1 MKKGKLLKGGV
12 RGQSAFFIPSLGIA
26 FATFLLFWLYPNLS
40 SFLLAFQD
48 MQGQWATINF
58 TQFFE
63 SLTATDGDLKISAL
77 NTLLYFSAGV
87 FIRLPLVVFVCYFLY
102 KKIWGYRFFRIM
114 FYMSAIIPVV
124 ALTGIFKEFIASM
137 GPLGK
142 LCDMLGIPLANE
154 GLLAQVSTATPT
166 ILFYEIW
173 TCFASCILLINGGM
187 SRIPTEIIESAKI
200 EGCGPFREIVQFII
214 PLIWPTLS
222 TLIILSCTSILS
234 AGANVLLL
242 QPDNQYH
249 TSTISYWMFS
259 QMYGNGNYGG
269 TGRYGIVSATGLCF
283 TAVVVPFA
291 LIVKWLLEKIPAVEY

>member
-1 MKKGKLLKGGV
+1 MKRGNFAKTGI
-12 RGQSAFFIPSLGIA
+12 RGQTFFLLPSLGLA
-26 FATFLLFWLYPNLS
+26 VAAFLLFWLYPNLS

-48 MQGQWATINF
+48 MRGEWSSVNF
-58 TQFFE
+58 TQFFD
-63 SLTATDGDLKISAL
+63 SLTSANGDLKISVL
-77 NTLLYFSAGV
+77 NTLLYFCAGV

-102 KKIWGYRFFRIM
+102 KKIWGYRFFRVM

-142 LCDMLGIPLANE
+142 LCDILGIRLANE
-154 GLLAQVSTATPT
+154 GLLAQTKTATPT

-187 SRIPTEIIESAKI
+187 SRIPTEIIESAKL
-200 EGCGPFREIVQFII
+200 EGCGPVREIVQFII

-222 TLIILSCTSILS
+222 TLIILSCTAILS
-234 AGANVLLL
+234 SGANVLLL

-269 TGRYGIVSATGLCF
+269 TGRYGIVSATGLCL

-291 LIVKWLLEKIPAVEY
+291 LAAKWLLEKIPAVEY